1 MMLMALVS
9 VFVMTGCADAP
20 EDVLEKWSEAI
31 LAGDKAAADEFVTAD
46 AKDKENAFM
55 IALVSHNK
63 DEAAKWF
70 DKLKAGEVVVDGDN
84 AEVKVDGT
92 KVRLKKVDGK
102 WLIDEVEL
110 N

>member
-1 MMLMALVS
+1 MLIKQTTEYV
-9 VFVMTGCADAP
+9 
-20 EDVLEKWSEAI
+20 
-31 LAGDKAAADEFVTAD
+31 
-46 AKDKENAFM
+46 
-55 IALVSHNK
+55 
-63 DEAAKWF
+63 KWF